1 MALLKGKTALVTG
14 STSGIGQGVAEALAR
29 EGCHIML
36 NGFGD
41 AAAIEV
47 QRSGLEKQYG
57 IKALYSGA
65 DMRNP
70 AAIHAMVEEAEKQL
84 GGVDVL
90 VNNAGIQ
97 HVAPVDEFPEEKWD
111 AIMAINLSSAFHT
124 VKAVAPGMRQKGW
137 GRIINIASV
146 HGLVASAYKVAYVAA
161 KHGILGLT
169 KVVAL
174 DLAEAGVTCNAIC
187 PGYVRTPLVEKQIPD
202 QAKTHGISEAEVIE
216 KVLLKNHAVKQ
227 FVEVADV
234 AALVCFLC
242 SDAAKTMTGVALP
255 MDGGWSAQ

>member
-1 MALLKGKTALVTG
+1 M
-14 STSGIGQGVAEALAR
+14 
-29 EGCHIML
+29 
-36 NGFGD
+36 
-41 AAAIEV
+41 
-47 QRSGLEKQYG
+47 
-57 IKALYSGA
+57 
-65 DMRNP
+65 
-70 AAIHAMVEEAEKQL
+70 
-84 GGVDVL
+84 
-90 VNNAGIQ
+90 Q